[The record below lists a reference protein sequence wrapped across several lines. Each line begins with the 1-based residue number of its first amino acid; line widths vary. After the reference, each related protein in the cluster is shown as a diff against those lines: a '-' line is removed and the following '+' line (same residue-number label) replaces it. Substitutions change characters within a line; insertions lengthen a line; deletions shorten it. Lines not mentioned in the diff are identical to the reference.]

1 MQRVQYSMDLHLS
14 GTSAPRA
21 SASTCPS
28 AAMGWTTPMT
38 RPGCRL
44 SQVGR
49 RPGAKLNCR
58 NRVTSQPGTPQLVF
72 ARFLEFNFYQV
83 FSSWR
88 DCPRSRRRGLMAA
101 PAAKSMAPWGSTLQL
116 NQAEGWVCPCTG
128 LTGDIPRRVPT
139 SDPVL
144 KVLLPDV
151 LQAAGCF

>member
-44 SQVGR
+44 SQFGR

-88 DCPRSRRRGLMAA
+88 DCPRSRRRWLWQPPRQING
-101 PAAKSMAPWGSTLQL
+101 TLGEHPQL
-116 NQAEGWVCPCTG
+116 HQAEGWVCPCTG
-128 LTGDIPRRVPT
+128 LTGDIPGRVAT

-144 KVLLPDV
+144 QARLLDV